1 MKFEKADCEMTET
14 KDLKIEEAAFFP
26 RPSAIF
32 KEREEWVE
40 ITQGTSRAWV
50 FNGLLVL
57 ASAGIMQDGREWLH
71 VSFSRKSRMPSY
83 DDLQLVKREFIG
95 NDKKAIMVF
104 PEQENYV
111 NIHPNC
117 LHLWYSAENPIP
129 EFSESGSI

>member
-1 MKFEKADCEMTET
+1 MTES

-32 KEREEWVE
+32 KERKEWVE
-40 ITQGTSRAWV
+40 ITQGTSRAWM

-57 ASAGIMQDGREWLH
+57 ATAAIMQDGREWLH
-71 VSFSRKSRMPSY
+71 VSFSRKSRIPSY

-129 EFSESGSI
+129 EFSNKGSI

>member
-1 MKFEKADCEMTET
+1 MTES

-32 KEREEWVE
+32 KERPEWEAETHGV
-40 ITQGTSRAWV
+40 GRAWV

-57 ASAGIMQDGREWLH
+57 ASAGIMRDGREWLH
-71 VSFSRKSRMPSY
+71 VSFSRKSRLPSY

-129 EFSESGSI
+129 EFSVGGSV

>member
-1 MKFEKADCEMTET
+1 MNET
-14 KDLKIEEAAFFP
+14 KDLKITETAFFP

-50 FNGLLVL
+50 FNGLLVM
-57 ASAGIMQDGREWLH
+57 ATAAIMQDGREWLH
-71 VSFSRKSRMPSY
+71 VSLSRKSRIPSY

-129 EFSESGSI
+129 EFSEGGSI